1 MQSENQPAGQR
12 TFVDQAR
19 RNQLV
24 DCAIEAIAQV
34 GLARASLTEIGK
46 RAGLSK
52 AAVFYHF
59 SGRDELVGEVVVT
72 VLRRGAEYMAA
83 RMPERPTPPE
93 ELRAYIEANVGY
105 VAEHRDDV
113 KVLVAIAVG
122 FTDEN
127 GESKLRSDASV
138 YEASLAPLRDILS
151 RGQADGY
158 FGEFDTR
165 TTAMTIRAA
174 IDAIGPQLTAVPG
187 LDLAA
192 YARDLVALFERATA
206 R

>member
-1 MQSENQPAGQR
+1 MD
-12 TFVDQAR
+12 VAR
-19 RNQLV
+19 RAQLV
-24 DCAIEAIAQV
+24 DCAISAIAEV
-34 GLARASLTEIGK
+34 GLTRASLAEIGK

-52 AAVFYHF
+52 AAILYHF
-59 SGRDELVGEVVVT
+59 AGRDELIGEVVMT

-83 RMPERPTPPE
+83 RMPAEPTPPE
-93 ELRAYIEANVGY
+93 ELRSYIESNVEY
-105 VAEHRDDV
+105 VAAHRDDV

-122 FTDEN
+122 FTD
-127 GESKLRSDASV
+127 GDGKSKLDADASV
-138 YEASLAPLRDILS
+138 YDASLAPLRDILG
-151 RGQADGY
+151 RGQAEGH

-174 IDAIGPQLTAVPG
+174 IDAIGPQLTAVPE

-192 YARDLVALFERATA
+192 YARELVALFERATA